1 MNTLTYVKLG
11 LVGLVIVLIGAF
23 VLAGKLDATL
33 AIGAITTVVSALVI
47 ALGISQG
54 GTNVGTAA
62 GAAVVHE
69 TTAAVKAASVPPP
82 KV

>member
-33 AIGAITTVVSALVI
+33 AIGAITTVV
-47 ALGISQG
+47 
-54 GTNVGTAA
+54 
-62 GAAVVHE
+62 HE
-69 TTAAVKAASVPPP
+69 TTAAVKAASVHPP